1 MVSLFIFVTDQAG
14 LLPESA
20 LADSIHSTLAITTNE
35 DGTDQ
40 DLLQDSSGA
49 GGGAPPPQ
57 VSTTTATTAAA
68 APSIPNIMGS
78 PTISKNSPP
87 VNKVTIISSFSTS
100 IYLFI

>member
-20 LADSIHSTLAITTNE
+20 LADSIHSTLAITNE
-35 DGTDQ
+35 DGTHQ